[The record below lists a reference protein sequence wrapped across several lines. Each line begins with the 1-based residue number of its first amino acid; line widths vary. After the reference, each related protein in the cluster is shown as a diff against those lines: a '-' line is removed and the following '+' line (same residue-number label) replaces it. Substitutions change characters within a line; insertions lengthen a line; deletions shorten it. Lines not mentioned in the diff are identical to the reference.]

1 LAFSNTP
8 KIKANFKDLLTKMLA
23 IKEKDRLSWKEV
35 SQHEF
40 FKEQE

>member
-1 LAFSNTP
+1 
-8 KIKANFKDLLTKMLA
+8 MLA

-40 FKEQE
+40 FKEQEQEIEEEMVKYK